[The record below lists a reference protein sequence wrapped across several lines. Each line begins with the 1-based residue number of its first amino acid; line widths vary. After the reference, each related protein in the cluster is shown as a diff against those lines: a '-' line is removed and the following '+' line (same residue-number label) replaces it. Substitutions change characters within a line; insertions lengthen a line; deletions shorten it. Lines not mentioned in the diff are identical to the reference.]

1 MFKLNNMSKTEL
13 LRRVLDGALTETG
26 KNWAIEN
33 IDYLLKPMRLLGS
46 SKKVEKGEAKKIITK
61 VMYLFPHDSISLITL
76 CAGAKGAG
84 CADGC
89 LYQSG
94 QLGMPVGRDAMAKRT
109 VLYVLFPKLFKKAL
123 IAEIRKA
130 HAKHG
135 KALAIRL
142 NGTSDIDW
150 TDVISANPE
159 TMHYDY
165 TKLYNRVL
173 RNKLPNYHLTYSGSA
188 FNARSIKNTAKAINA
203 GVNTAIAFNT
213 KNLKG
218 EFKTPSKLDN
228 FDTTDLR
235 FLDNAGAVGA
245 LTRKGSSRAD
255 REAENEKDSFFFN
268 PESFNKL
275 TSLIASD
282 RQQASV

>member
-1 MFKLNNMSKTEL
+1 MFKLNNINKTQL
-13 LRRVLDGALTETG
+13 LRLVLDGALTETG
-26 KNWAIEN
+26 KEWAIEN

-46 SKKVEKGEAKKIITK
+46 SKKVEKGEAQKIITK
-61 VMYLFPHDSISLITL
+61 VMYLFPHNAISLITL

-84 CADGC
+84 CWQGC

-123 IAEIRKA
+123 IREIRKA

-142 NGTSDIDW
+142 NGTSDIDFS
-150 TDVISANPE
+150 DVIAANPE
-159 TMHYDY
+159 VMHYDY
-165 TKLYNRVL
+165 SKLYNRVL
-173 RNKLPNYHLTYSGSA
+173 KNKLPNYHLTYSGSA

-213 KNLKG
+213 KNLEG
-218 EFKTPSKLDN
+218 EFKTPSELDN

-235 FLDNAGAVGA
+235 FLDNAGAIGA

-255 REAENEKDSFFFN
+255 REAENERESFFFN
-268 PESFNKL
+268 PESFKKL
-275 TSLIASD
+275 NSLIASD
-282 RQQASV
+282 KEIS

>member
-1 MFKLNNMSKTEL
+1 MFKLNNISKTEL

-26 KNWAIEN
+26 KEWAIEN

-61 VMYLFPHDSISLITL
+61 VMYLFPHNAISLITL

-84 CADGC
+84 CWKGC

-123 IAEIRKA
+123 IKEIRKA

-150 TDVISANPE
+150 SDVIAANPE

-173 RNKLPNYHLTYSGSA
+173 KNKLPNYHLTYSGSA

-213 KNLKG
+213 KNLDG
-218 EFKTPSKLDN
+218 EFKTPSELDN

-282 RQQASV
+282 KGIN

>member
-1 MFKLNNMSKTEL
+1 MFKLNNINKTQL
-13 LRRVLDGALTETG
+13 LRLVLDGALTETG
-26 KNWAIEN
+26 KEWAIEN

-46 SKKVEKGEAKKIITK
+46 SKKVEKGEAQKIITK
-61 VMYLFPHDSISLITL
+61 VMYLFPHNAISLITL

-84 CADGC
+84 CWQGC

-94 QLGMPVGRDAMAKRT
+94 QLGMQVGRDAMAKRT

-123 IAEIRKA
+123 IKEIRKA
-130 HAKHG
+130 QAKHG

-150 TDVISANPE
+150 SDVIAANPE

-173 RNKLPNYHLTYSGSA
+173 KNKLPNYHLTYSGSA

-213 KNLKG
+213 KNLEG
-218 EFKTPSKLDN
+218 EFKTPSELDN

-235 FLDNAGAVGA
+235 FLDNAGAIGA

-255 REAENEKDSFFFN
+255 REAENERESFFFN
-268 PESFNKL
+268 PESFKKL
-275 TSLIASD
+275 NSLIASD
-282 RQQASV
+282 KEIS

>member
-1 MFKLNNMSKTEL
+1 MFKLNNINKTQL
-13 LRRVLDGALTETG
+13 LRLVLDGALTETG
-26 KNWAIEN
+26 KEWAIEN

-46 SKKVEKGEAKKIITK
+46 SKKVEKGEAQKIITK
-61 VMYLFPHDSISLITL
+61 VMYLFPHNAISLITL

-84 CADGC
+84 CWQGC

-94 QLGMPVGRDAMAKRT
+94 RLGMPVGRDAMAKRT

-123 IAEIRKA
+123 IKEIRKA

-150 TDVISANPE
+150 SDVIAANPE

-173 RNKLPNYHLTYSGSA
+173 KNKLPNYHLTYSGSA

-218 EFKTPSKLDN
+218 EFKTPSELDN

-235 FLDNAGAVGA
+235 FLDNAGAIGA

-255 REAENEKDSFFFN
+255 REAENERESFFFN
-268 PESFNKL
+268 PESFKKL
-275 TSLIASD
+275 NSLIASD
-282 RQQASV
+282 KEIS

>member
-1 MFKLNNMSKTEL
+1 MFKLNNITKTEL

-26 KNWAIEN
+26 KEWAIEN

-61 VMYLFPHDSISLITL
+61 VMYLFPHNAISLITL

-84 CADGC
+84 CWEGC

-123 IAEIRKA
+123 IKEIRKA

-150 TDVISANPE
+150 SDVIAANPE

-173 RNKLPNYHLTYSGSA
+173 KNKLPNYHLTYSGSA

-218 EFKTPSKLDN
+218 EFKTPSELDN

-282 RQQASV
+282 KGLN

>member
-1 MFKLNNMSKTEL
+1 MFKLNNINKTQL
-13 LRRVLDGALTETG
+13 LRLVLDGALTETG
-26 KNWAIEN
+26 KEWAIEN

-46 SKKVEKGEAKKIITK
+46 SKKVEKGEAQKIITK
-61 VMYLFPHDSISLITL
+61 VMYLFPHNAISLITL

-84 CADGC
+84 CWQGC

-123 IAEIRKA
+123 IKEIRKA

-150 TDVISANPE
+150 SDVIAANPE

-173 RNKLPNYHLTYSGSA
+173 KNKLPNYHLTYSGSA

-218 EFKTPSKLDN
+218 EFKTPSELDN

-235 FLDNAGAVGA
+235 FLDNAGAIGA

-255 REAENEKDSFFFN
+255 REAENERESFFFN
-268 PESFNKL
+268 PESFKKL
-275 TSLIASD
+275 NSLIASD
-282 RQQASV
+282 KEIS

>member
-1 MFKLNNMSKTEL
+1 MFKLNNMTKTEL
-13 LRRVLDGALTETG
+13 VRRILDGALTETG
-26 KNWAIEN
+26 KNWAMDN

-46 SKKVEKGEAKKIITK
+46 SKKVEKGEAQKIITK
-61 VMYLFPHDSISLITL
+61 VMYLFPHNAIALITL

-84 CADGC
+84 CWEGC

-123 IAEIRKA
+123 IREIRKA
-130 HAKHG
+130 QAKHG

-142 NGTSDIDW
+142 NGTSDIDFS
-150 TDVISANPE
+150 DVIAANPE

-173 RNKLPNYHLTYSGSA
+173 KNKLPNYHLTYSGSA

-213 KNLKG
+213 KNLEG
-218 EFKTPSKLDN
+218 EFKTPGELDN

-235 FLDNAGAVGA
+235 FLDRAGAIGA

-255 REAENEKDSFFFN
+255 REAENNRDSFFFN
-268 PESFNKL
+268 PNSFNKL
-275 TSLIASD
+275 TTLIASD
-282 RQQASV
+282 KGLN

>member
-1 MFKLNNMSKTEL
+1 MFKLNNITKTEL

-26 KNWAIEN
+26 KEWAIEN

-61 VMYLFPHDSISLITL
+61 VMYLFPHNAISLITL

-84 CADGC
+84 CWEGC

-123 IAEIRKA
+123 IKEIRKA

-150 TDVISANPE
+150 SDVIAANPE

-173 RNKLPNYHLTYSGSA
+173 KNKLPNYHLTYSGSA

-218 EFKTPSKLDN
+218 EFKTPSELDN

-275 TSLIASD
+275 NSLIASD
-282 RQQASV
+282 KGLN

>member
-1 MFKLNNMSKTEL
+1 MFKLNNINKTEL
-13 LRRVLDGALTETG
+13 LRLVLDGALTEKG
-26 KNWAIEN
+26 REWAIEN

-46 SKKVEKGEAKKIITK
+46 SKKVEKGEAQKIITK
-61 VMYLFPHDSISLITL
+61 VMYLFPHNAISLVTL

-84 CADGC
+84 CWWGC

-123 IAEIRKA
+123 IQEIRKA
-130 HAKHG
+130 HEKHG

-150 TDVISANPE
+150 SDVIAANPE

-165 TKLYNRVL
+165 TKLYNRVIK
-173 RNKLPNYHLTYSGSA
+173 NKLPNYHLTYSGSA

-213 KNLKG
+213 KNLEG
-218 EFKTPSKLDN
+218 EFKTPSELDN

-255 REAENEKDSFFFN
+255 REAENERESFFFN

-282 RQQASV
+282 KGLN

>member
-46 SKKVEKGEAKKIITK
+46 SKKVEKGEAQKIITK
-61 VMYLFPHDSISLITL
+61 VMYLFPHNAISLVTL

-84 CADGC
+84 CADDC

-109 VLYVLFPKLFKKAL
+109 ILYVLFPKLFKKAL
-123 IAEIRKA
+123 IKEIRKA

-150 TDVISANPE
+150 SDVIAANPE

-173 RNKLPNYHLTYSGSA
+173 KNKLPNYHLTYSGSA
-188 FNARSIKNTAKAINA
+188 YNARSIKNTAKAINA

-213 KNLKG
+213 KNLEG

-255 REAENEKDSFFFN
+255 REAENERASFFFN

-282 RQQASV
+282 KGLN

>member
-1 MFKLNNMSKTEL
+1 MFKLNNINKTQL
-13 LRRVLDGALTETG
+13 LRLVLDGALTETG
-26 KNWAIEN
+26 KEWAIEN

-46 SKKVEKGEAKKIITK
+46 SKKVEKGEAQKIITK
-61 VMYLFPHDSISLITL
+61 VMYLFPHNAISLITL

-84 CADGC
+84 CWQGC

-123 IAEIRKA
+123 IKEIRKA

-150 TDVISANPE
+150 SDVIAANPE

-173 RNKLPNYHLTYSGSA
+173 KNKLPNYHLTYSGSA

-213 KNLKG
+213 KNLEG
-218 EFKTPSKLDN
+218 EFKTPSELDN

-235 FLDNAGAVGA
+235 FLDNAGAIGA

-255 REAENEKDSFFFN
+255 REAENERESFFFN
-268 PESFNKL
+268 PESFKKL
-275 TSLIASD
+275 NSLIASD
-282 RQQASV
+282 KEIS

>member
-1 MFKLNNMSKTEL
+1 MFKLNNINKTQL
-13 LRRVLDGALTETG
+13 LRLVLDGALTETG
-26 KNWAIEN
+26 KEWAIEN

-46 SKKVEKGEAKKIITK
+46 SKKVEKGEAQKIITK
-61 VMYLFPHDSISLITL
+61 VMYLFPHNAISLITL

-84 CADGC
+84 CWQGC

-123 IAEIRKA
+123 IKEIRKA
-130 HAKHG
+130 HAKPG

-150 TDVISANPE
+150 SDVIAANPE

-173 RNKLPNYHLTYSGSA
+173 KNKLPNYHLTYSGSA

-213 KNLKG
+213 KNLEG
-218 EFKTPSKLDN
+218 EFKTPSELDN

-235 FLDNAGAVGA
+235 FLDNAGAIGA

-255 REAENEKDSFFFN
+255 REAENERESFFFN
-268 PESFNKL
+268 PESFKKL
-275 TSLIASD
+275 NSLIASD
-282 RQQASV
+282 KEIS

>member
-1 MFKLNNMSKTEL
+1 MFKLNNINKTQL
-13 LRRVLDGALTETG
+13 LRLVLDGALTETG
-26 KNWAIEN
+26 KEWAIEN

-46 SKKVEKGEAKKIITK
+46 SKKVEKGEAQKIITK
-61 VMYLFPHDSISLITL
+61 VMYLFPHNAISLITL

-84 CADGC
+84 CWKGC

-123 IAEIRKA
+123 IKEIRKA

-150 TDVISANPE
+150 SDVIAANPE

-173 RNKLPNYHLTYSGSA
+173 KNKLPNYHLTYSGSA

-213 KNLKG
+213 KNLDG
-218 EFKTPSKLDN
+218 EFKTPSELD
-228 FDTTDLR
+228 TVSYTH
-235 FLDNAGAVGA
+235 
-245 LTRKGSSRAD
+245 LTLPTKR
-255 REAENEKDSFFFN
+255 
-268 PESFNKL
+268 
-275 TSLIASD
+275 I
-282 RQQASV
+282 V

>member
-1 MFKLNNMSKTEL
+1 MFKLNNINKTQL
-13 LRRVLDGALTETG
+13 LRLVLDGALTETG
-26 KNWAIEN
+26 KEWAIEN

-46 SKKVEKGEAKKIITK
+46 SKKVEKGEAQKIITK
-61 VMYLFPHDSISLITL
+61 VMYLFPHNAISLITL

-84 CADGC
+84 CWQGC

-94 QLGMPVGRDAMAKRT
+94 RLGMPVGRDAMAKRT

-123 IAEIRKA
+123 IKEIRKA

-150 TDVISANPE
+150 SDVIAANPE

-173 RNKLPNYHLTYSGSA
+173 KNKLPNYHLTYSGSA

-213 KNLKG
+213 KNLEG
-218 EFKTPSKLDN
+218 EFKTPSELDN

-235 FLDNAGAVGA
+235 FLDNAGAIGA

-255 REAENEKDSFFFN
+255 REAENERESFFFN
-268 PESFNKL
+268 PESFKKL
-275 TSLIASD
+275 NSLIASD
-282 RQQASV
+282 KEIS

>member
-1 MFKLNNMSKTEL
+1 MFKLNDITKTEL
-13 LRRVLDGALTETG
+13 VRLILDGALTETG
-26 KNWAIEN
+26 KNWAIDN
-33 IDYLLKPMRLLGS
+33 IEYLLKPMRLLGS
-46 SKKVEKGEAKKIITK
+46 SKKVEKGEAQKIITK
-61 VMYLFPHDSISLITL
+61 VMYLFPHNAISKTTI
-76 CAGAKGAG
+76 CPAAKSAG

-123 IAEIRKA
+123 IREIRKA
-130 HAKHG
+130 QAKHG

-142 NGTSDIDW
+142 NGTSDIDFS
-150 TDVISANPE
+150 DVIAANPKV
-159 TMHYDY
+159 MHYDY
-165 TKLYNRVL
+165 TKLYMRVL
-173 RNKLPNYHLTYSGSA
+173 KNKLQNYHLTYSGSA

-213 KNLKG
+213 KNLPG

-235 FLDNAGAVGA
+235 FLDNAGAIGA

-255 REAENEKDSFFFN
+255 REAENKKDSFFFN
-268 PESFNKL
+268 PNSFNKL

-282 RQQASV
+282 KGLN

>member
-1 MFKLNNMSKTEL
+1 MLNNNYSANQIIAIVLASAL
-13 LRRVLDGALTETG
+13 LTNTAKRWALD
-26 KNWAIEN
+26 N
-33 IDYLLKPMRLLGS
+33 IDYLAKPMRLLGS

-61 VMYLFPHDSISLITL
+61 VMYLFPHDAISSITL
-76 CAGAKGAG
+76 CAGAKSAG
-84 CADGC
+84 CAAGC

-109 VLYVLFPKLFKKAL
+109 VLYVLFPKLFKAAL
-123 IAEIRKA
+123 INEIERAAK
-130 HAKHG
+130 KHG

-150 TDVISANPE
+150 TDVIKANPDV
-159 TMHYDY
+159 MHYDY
-165 TKLYNRVL
+165 TKLYNRVIK
-173 RNKLPNYHLTYSGSA
+173 NKLANYHLTYSGSA
-188 FNARSIKNTAKAINA
+188 FNARAIKNTAKAINA

-218 EFKTPSKLDN
+218 EFAVPSELDN

-235 FLDNAGAVGA
+235 FLDRAGALGA

-275 TSLIASD
+275 NSLIATTG
-282 RQQASV
+282 SV